1 MHINL
6 GEYLALVALL
16 VVTLVV
22 ILPNNGFS
30 WMILLLTLL
39 GSCISGLY
47 IVEPNTTGAD
57 RKSECQESFRSWGD
71 EWGTWE
77 ESTVFRD
84 SDFDGYGK
92 CVTSQRNTKKSDRAL
107 KLSPST
113 TMKLWQ
119 CRELDWTDSGLRS
132 FRPPYCIEDDGT
144 YFFFK

>member
-1 MHINL
+1 MNINF
-6 GEYLALVALL
+6 GEYLLL
-16 VVTLVV
+16 VTLLLVTLVIV
-22 ILPNNGFS
+22 LPNNRFS
-30 WMILLLTLL
+30 WMILFLTLL
-39 GSCISGLY
+39 SSCISGPY
-47 IVEPNTTGAD
+47 IVKPNTTGAD

-144 YFFFK
+144 YFFFD